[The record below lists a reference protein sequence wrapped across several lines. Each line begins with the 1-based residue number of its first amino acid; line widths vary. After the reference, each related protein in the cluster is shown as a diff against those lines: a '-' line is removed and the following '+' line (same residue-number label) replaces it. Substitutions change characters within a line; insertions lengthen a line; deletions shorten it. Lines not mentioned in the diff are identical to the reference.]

1 MITRY
6 FEQEIRTFGEPNVE
20 YGITE
25 DEIQTDMLNWIKAA
39 RNAELLASDKYMTED
54 FPIDAAENAE
64 WKTYRDNLRKLFD
77 TPRTFERDEDGQM
90 IVDFWPDHPSV
101 KSLED
106 ADQRNLQ
113 NYAGYNTTGRKE
125 GDLPDKEEVWAYDG
139 SNKAEN
145 PNNPDPDA

>member
-25 DEIQTDMLNWIKAA
+25 DEIQIDMLNWIKAA

-54 FPIDAAENAE
+54 FPIDAAEKAE

-113 NYAGYNTTGRKE
+113 NYAAYDTPGRKE
-125 GDLPDKEEVWAYDG
+125 GDLPDKEEVWPYDG

-145 PNNPDPDA
+145 PINPDPDA

>member
-54 FPIDAAENAE
+54 FPIDAAEKAE

-77 TPRTFERDEDGQM
+77 
-90 IVDFWPDHPSV
+90 
-101 KSLED
+101 
-106 ADQRNLQ
+106 
-113 NYAGYNTTGRKE
+113 
-125 GDLPDKEEVWAYDG
+125 
-139 SNKAEN
+139 
-145 PNNPDPDA
+145 